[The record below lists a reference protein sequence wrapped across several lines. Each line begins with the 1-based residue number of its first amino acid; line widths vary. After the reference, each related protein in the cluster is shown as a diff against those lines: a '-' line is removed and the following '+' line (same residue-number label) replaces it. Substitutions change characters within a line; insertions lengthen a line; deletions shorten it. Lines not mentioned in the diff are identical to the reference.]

1 MWGPPSPT
9 PLLFVDSNTHTYFP
23 SPHTHTTISLIFLAH
38 QQLRTNKNLSFSPL
52 LLFSLQSG
60 ISGFSMDSATLEL
73 MDSGGGGVVSAL
85 SGGSISTVSSSS
97 SHPDESGLELGLG
110 LSLGSS
116 KSAPWGQ
123 YGRILT
129 AEDFPSGVSKSSS
142 SSSCSSA
149 TKANNN
155 ASCGTKRAADSRSPP
170 RSGVS
175 QVVGWPPI
183 RTYRM
188 NSLVSQTK
196 SPEEFSSSTVEKS
209 KSKVIVVDNARGG
222 GKINGEAKD
231 KSFVKASLYVKV
243 NMDGVMIG
251 RKVDLGAHANYE
263 DLAGTLDEMFF
274 MPTTTGHTRCEEK
287 NAMTDAAACPRPLDG
302 SSEFVLTYEDKDGD
316 WMLVGDVP
324 WEIFVCSV
332 KRLRIVR
339 KSEANGLGIAPTMH
353 QERNGRPRTK
363 LI

>member
-1 MWGPPSPT
+1 
-9 PLLFVDSNTHTYFP
+9 
-23 SPHTHTTISLIFLAH
+23 
-38 QQLRTNKNLSFSPL
+38 
-52 LLFSLQSG
+52 
-60 ISGFSMDSATLEL
+60 MDATTLEL
-73 MDSGGGGVVSAL
+73 MDSGGGGDGVV
-85 SGGSISTVSSSS
+85 SGGSVSTVSSSC
-97 SHPDESGLELGLG
+97 SHPDESELELGLG
-110 LSLGSS
+110 LSLGGS

-155 ASCGTKRAADSRSPP
+155 ASCGTKRAADSSSPP

-188 NSLVSQTK
+188 NSLVSQTTK
-196 SPEEFSSSTVEKS
+196 SPAVEEFSSSTVEKS

-222 GKINGEAKD
+222 SKINGDAKD
-231 KSFVKASLYVKV
+231 KSFVKASLFVKV

-251 RKVDLGAHANYE
+251 RKVDLGAHTNYE
-263 DLAGTLDEMFF
+263 DLACTLDEMFF
-274 MPTTTGHTRCEEK
+274 MPTTTAHTRCSNLEEK
-287 NAMTDAAACPRPLDG
+287 NAMTDAAARPRLLDG

-339 KSEANGLGIAPTMH
+339 KSEANGPGTTPTMH

-363 LI
+363 PI